1 MPQIMRGACHRC
13 FRCNMKVAYELE
25 KRLSSM
31 CGTEN
36 NRDLGKREDNPRSK
50 LCHRI
55 LREKASLIG
64 SGPVSAPFAGAR
76 QDLLLPVESNR
87 EKETCVRG
95 TNNLADLGKRQGNT
109 SSTAWHSDSGI
120 PSCFQLPEAF
130 GRRATSL
137 SRQTVLLSVLVG
149 KHFSGKIERRFVAQN
164 VPHLTR
170 ETVAQTYQHPR

>member
-1 MPQIMRGACHRC
+1 
-13 FRCNMKVAYELE
+13 MKVAYELE
-25 KRLSSM
+25 IRLFSM

-55 LREKASLIG
+55 LREIASLIG

-109 SSTAWHSDSGI
+109 SSTAWHSDS
-120 PSCFQLPEAF
+120 
-130 GRRATSL
+130 
-137 SRQTVLLSVLVG
+137 
-149 KHFSGKIERRFVAQN
+149 
-164 VPHLTR
+164 
-170 ETVAQTYQHPR
+170 